1 MKSVL
6 STLVLA
12 LAATG
17 ALAESPEAAGPT
29 AAQPTS
35 ALTRAEVMRQVT
47 DARAAG
53 TLITAGE
60 IGQVP
65 APMVFVKSREQVR
78 SGSVRMD
85 PEWAQANGYQPG

>member
-1 MKSVL
+1 MKSVV

-29 AAQPTS
+29 SAQPTS
-35 ALTRAEVMRQVT
+35 ALTRAEVVRQVAQ
-47 DARAAG
+47 ARAAG

-65 APMVFVKSREQVR
+65 APMVFVRSREQVR
-78 SGSVRMD
+78 SGPVRMD
-85 PEWAQANGYQPG
+85 PGWALANGYQPG